1 MKERSF
7 EELKRSLAEA
17 KGHPLETGWD
27 IYRYMKGNIEQME
40 SQEARTLLA
49 CYMKMG
55 LEKPSLLH
63 SLMLNIALR
72 MAKRFPDFQFD
83 RFFDMWE
90 YPGIERIIGYVDYYD
105 EKHKFYHIYDNLS
118 RHFVA
123 VDPHNVPQVGGF
135 VEFTPIIPED
145 GKFKTAVVH
154 MVFSDATP
162 DYMKAS
168 MDAFGTYHAVVTGI
182 NEKEG
187 TFSYHITSEIK
198 HTPEGTITPD
208 GTAFLG
214 MMQLTEGQEVRLLLF
229 LKRDKD
235 GVKRNY
241 VAKITGTGTGKT
253 TKTTKNNLKQSI
265 QQTC

>member
-1 MKERSF
+1 MN
-7 EELKRSLAEA
+7 A
-17 KGHPLETGWD
+17 KSHPRETGWD
-27 IYRYMKGNIEQME
+27 IYRYMKANIETMN
-40 SQEARTLLA
+40 SMEARTLMA

-90 YPGIERIIGYVDYYD
+90 YPGIERIIGYVDYFD
-105 EKHKFYHIYDNLS
+105 EKHMYYHIYDSMS

-123 VDPHNVPQVGGF
+123 IDPHIVPEVGGF

-154 MVFSDATP
+154 RVFGNEDHLAA
-162 DYMKAS
+162 MEV
-168 MDAFGTYHAVVTGI
+168 FGTYDATVTDVDEESGYF
-182 NEKEG
+182 E
-187 TFSYHITSEIK
+187 YRITSEICP
-198 HTPEGTITPD
+198 TTEGVITER
-208 GTAFLG
+208 GRAFLG
-214 MMQLTEGQEVRLLLF
+214 VMRLKKGQNVKLLLF
-229 LKRDKD
+229 LKREKD

-241 VAKITGTGTGKT
+241 VAKT
-253 TKTTKNNLKQSI
+253 LA
-265 QQTC
+265 TC

>member
-1 MKERSF
+1 MEVKSF
-7 EELKRSLAEA
+7 EELQRALVEA
-17 KGHPLETGWD
+17 KAHPRETGWD
-27 IYRYMKGNIEQME
+27 IYRYMKANME
-40 SQEARTLLA
+40 LMSSQEARTLLA

-55 LEKPSLLH
+55 LDKPSLLH
-63 SLMLNIALR
+63 SLMLNVALR

-90 YPGIERIIGYVDYYD
+90 YPGIERIIGYVDFYD

-135 VEFTPIIPED
+135 VEFTPITPED

-162 DYMKAS
+162 EYMQAGMK
-168 MDAFGTYHAVVTGI
+168 AFGTYQAVVTGV

-187 TFSYHITSEIK
+187 LFNYHITSEIK
-198 HTPEGTITPD
+198 DTPEGTITPD

-214 MMQLTEGQEVRLLLF
+214 LTQLTEGQEVRLLLF
-229 LKRDKD
+229 LKRGKD

-241 VAKITGTGTGKT
+241 VAK
-253 TKTTKNNLKQSI
+253 LV
-265 QQTC
+265 

>member
-1 MKERSF
+1 MKEVKDF
-7 EELKRSLAEA
+7 EQLRLSLEGA
-17 KGHPLETGWD
+17 KGHPMETGWD
-27 IYRYMKGNIEQME
+27 IYRYMKGNLEQME

-49 CYMKMG
+49 CYMKME

-72 MAKRFPDFQFD
+72 MAKKFPDFQFD

-90 YPGIERIIGYVDYYD
+90 YPGIERIIGYVYFYD
-105 EKHKFYHIYDNLS
+105 EKHRYYHIYDNQS

-123 VDPHNVPQVGGF
+123 IDPHIVPQVGGF

-154 MVFSDATP
+154 MVFSEATP
-162 DYMKAS
+162 DYLKAS
-168 MDAFGTYHAVVTGI
+168 MDAFGTYKAVVTGI

-187 TFSYHITSEIK
+187 RFSYRITSEIK
-198 HTPEGTITPD
+198 PTPEGTITPE

-214 MMQLTEGQEVRLLLF
+214 MMRLTEGQEIRLLLF
-229 LKRDKD
+229 LKRDKE

-241 VAKITGTGTGKT
+241 VART
-253 TKTTKNNLKQSI
+253 LAS
-265 QQTC
+265 

>member
-1 MKERSF
+1 MKEAKTF
-7 EELKRSLAEA
+7 EELQLSLAKA
-17 KGHPLETGWD
+17 KEHPKETGWD
-27 IYRYMKGNIEQME
+27 IYRYLKANIELME

-63 SLMLNIALR
+63 SLILNVALR

-105 EKHKFYHIYDNLS
+105 ETHRFYHIYDKMS
-118 RHFVA
+118 RHFVTI
-123 VDPHNVPQVGGF
+123 DPHIEPEVGGF

-154 MVFSDATP
+154 RAFGEEDYLAATE
-162 DYMKAS
+162 
-168 MDAFGTYHAVVTGI
+168 AFGTYDAIVTHVDE
-182 NEKEG
+182 EKG
-187 TFSYHITSEIK
+187 FLDYRITSEIRQ
-198 HTPEGTITPD
+198 TPEGQITD
-208 GTAFLG
+208 EGTAFMG
-214 MMQLTEGQEVRLLLF
+214 VMRYAKGQQLKLLLF
-229 LKRDKD
+229 LKRAKD

-241 VAKITGTGTGKT
+241 VAKI
-253 TKTTKNNLKQSI
+253 I
-265 QQTC
+265 